1 MVPHST
7 RAAAVRLVAF
17 FVAGMRLATLA
28 QMAPSMLAAM
38 PALPQTEHP
47 WLTGAT
53 WVLATVML
61 VMMAVVTLVTQRP
74 PGATL
79 AVLDVAVA
87 VALLLLGLW
96 TVPVELRTGSWV
108 GFQLGYALC
117 VSCSLSM
124 IRSRWLWACL
134 LGSLAVAEA
143 VYIAP
148 TVDDL
153 ADLTDALGTC
163 LTLLIL
169 GPLAWFGCRTIV
181 RIGTEADEARRF
193 AAAAAKAEEERRAR
207 LAIHNGTAMMRLLVE
222 TDVVDGNGALRSQ
235 AEVELNR
242 MRAYLSGQTP
252 PPLDEATSLA
262 AVATAL
268 GAEFDD
274 LPITVVADL
283 AQDVTLPRD
292 LADDLAAALRSL
304 LLNVRQHAQATRV
317 VLHAAEDEDG
327 SGWEVTLHDDGIG
340 FDTTTTAYGVGL
352 REVVVEQLA
361 RSGVEVRINS
371 IRDLGTTVTLAQ
383 TTAVEAP

>member
-1 MVPHST
+1 M
-7 RAAAVRLVAF
+7 RLVAF

-28 QMAPSMLAAM
+28 QMAPSLLAAM
-38 PALPQTEHP
+38 PALSRADHP
-47 WLTGAT
+47 WLTGAS
-53 WVLATVML
+53 WILAAVML
-61 VMMAVVTLVTQRP
+61 VAIAAITLVTRRP
-74 PGATL
+74 PGVPY

-87 VALLLLGLW
+87 VALLIVGLW
-96 TVPVELRTGSWV
+96 TVPVELRTGTWV

-117 VSCSLSM
+117 VSCGLSAV
-124 IRSRWLWACL
+124 RSRWLWML
-134 LGSLAVAEA
+134 LLASLAVAEV

-148 TVDDL
+148 TVNGP
-153 ADLTDALGTC
+153 ADLTLAVSTC
-163 LTLLIL
+163 LTLLVL
-169 GPLAWFGCRTIV
+169 GPLAWFGCQTIV
-181 RIGTEADEARRF
+181 RIGTEADEARRY
-193 AAAAAKAEEERRAR
+193 AAEAAKAEEERRAR

-222 TDVVDGNGALRSQ
+222 TDTADGNGALRSQ

-252 PPLDEATSLA
+252 PPVSEATNLA
-262 AVATAL
+262 AVATAV

-283 AQDVTLPRD
+283 AQDVALPRG

-304 LLNVRQHAQATRV
+304 LLNVRQHARAGRV

-327 SGWEVTLHDDGIG
+327 TGWEVTLHDDGIG
-340 FDTTTTAYGVGL
+340 FDTSATTFGVGL

-361 RSGVEVRINS
+361 RSGVDVQINS

-383 TTAVEAP
+383 TTAAEVP

>member
-1 MVPHST
+1 M
-7 RAAAVRLVAF
+7 RLVAF

-28 QMAPSMLAAM
+28 QMAPSLLAAM
-38 PALPQTEHP
+38 PALSRADHP
-47 WLTGAT
+47 WLTGAS
-53 WVLATVML
+53 WILAAVML
-61 VMMAVVTLVTQRP
+61 VAIAAITLVTRRP
-74 PGATL
+74 PGVPY

-87 VALLLLGLW
+87 VALLIVGLW
-96 TVPVELRTGSWV
+96 TVPVELRTGTWV

-117 VSCSLSM
+117 VSCGLSAV
-124 IRSRWLWACL
+124 RSRWLWMFL
-134 LGSLAVAEA
+134 LASLAVAEV

-148 TVDDL
+148 TVNGP
-153 ADLTDALGTC
+153 ADLTLAVSTC
-163 LTLLIL
+163 LTLLVL
-169 GPLAWFGCRTIV
+169 GPLAWFGCQTIV
-181 RIGTEADEARRF
+181 RIGTEADEARRY
-193 AAAAAKAEEERRAR
+193 AAEAAKAEEERRAR

-222 TDVVDGNGALRSQ
+222 TDTADGNGALRSQ

-252 PPLDEATSLA
+252 PPVSEATNLA
-262 AVATAL
+262 AVVTAV

-283 AQDVTLPRD
+283 AQDVALPRG

-304 LLNVRQHAQATRV
+304 LLNVRQHARAGRV

-327 SGWEVTLHDDGIG
+327 TGWEVTLHDDGIG
-340 FDTTTTAYGVGL
+340 FDTSATTFGVGL

-361 RSGVEVRINS
+361 RSGVDVQINS

-383 TTAVEAP
+383 TTAAEVP

>member
-1 MVPHST
+1 MPHST

-28 QMAPSMLAAM
+28 QMAPSLLAAL
-38 PALPQTEHP
+38 PALSRADHP
-47 WLTGAT
+47 WLTGAS
-53 WVLATVML
+53 WILAAVML
-61 VMMAVVTLVTQRP
+61 VAIAAITLVTRRP
-74 PGATL
+74 PGVPY

-87 VALLLLGLW
+87 VALLIVGLW
-96 TVPVELRTGSWV
+96 TVPVELRTGTWV

-117 VSCSLSM
+117 VSCGLSAV
-124 IRSRWLWACL
+124 RSRWLWMFL
-134 LGSLAVAEA
+134 LASLAVAEV

-148 TVDDL
+148 TVNGP
-153 ADLTDALGTC
+153 ADLTLAVSTC
-163 LTLLIL
+163 LTLLVL
-169 GPLAWFGCRTIV
+169 GPLAWFGCQTIV
-181 RIGTEADEARRF
+181 RIGTEADEARRY
-193 AAAAAKAEEERRAR
+193 AAEAAKAEEERRAR

-222 TDVVDGNGALRSQ
+222 TDTADGNGALRSQ

-252 PPLDEATSLA
+252 PPVSEATNLA
-262 AVATAL
+262 AVVTAV

-283 AQDVTLPRD
+283 AQDVTLPRG

-304 LLNVRQHAQATRV
+304 LLNVRQHARAGRV

-327 SGWEVTLHDDGIG
+327 TGWEVTLHDDGVG
-340 FDTTTTAYGVGL
+340 FDTSATTFGVGL

-361 RSGVEVRINS
+361 RSGVDVQITS

-383 TTAVEAP
+383 TTAAEVP